1 MKYCIR
7 IVGRNPDNPK
17 SREVGLPTEQMI
29 ELRDDPQILG
39 ALTTIMKDNMLL
51 EVIYEKD

>member
-17 SREVGLPTEQMI
+17 SRKVGIPTEQMI
-29 ELRDDPQILG
+29 EFRENSQILG
-39 ALTTIMKDNMLL
+39 CLSTVQKDNLIL
-51 EVIYEKD
+51 EIKDEKS